1 MSSSCPRQTPISWVC
16 LKRKCDS
23 QLCLEILRLKTQL
36 AKTFGPC
43 QRADLH
49 DQRKKRITM
58 GKRSRKK
65 INWQPLEMG
74 MPSASQEAKRKNI
87 DFATGRNT
95 KLEER
100 EHKVQAEN
108 SKEHAPSDT
117 NLLLKG
123 QTSNEGQR
131 DDSQDFREKAL
142 SQDSSVPDSS
152 LDPPHLFERVQKLEV
167 DARNKR
173 DLFFN
178 TRKECESITKEII
191 RLKKE
196 RAALKKEYK
205 PRITEMKKLKS
216 KIEKQEHKREE
227 LTLQLN
233 KIISEYTANIIE
245 INHKSDQSELLH
257 EGIKKEYEIKESI
270 LEYLE
275 DEMEKKRMQQVNFM
289 SKLEEIKKS
298 QEKIN
303 KSEEDKIR
311 DKEILCKE
319 KLIARLERM
328 KSTLDEAIFHI
339 GNVIKECKKDAKVY
353 KNHLQPI
360 IKIAKNNLPAKSNI
374 KEKDRI
380 IMLLQEVCESQK
392 EYSKKRNDIDEKS
405 KLLLDSRVKEITRK
419 IEDIKKVEDNI
430 DYHGNYNNYD
440 TIYLKDQIE
449 TIKNYCNKGNNT
461 MKDDIKELDSKYK
474 KIQNSMCNIEEL
486 KEDNRIAERDI
497 SQDQLDYRL
506 YLMERQQII
515 TNFCLK
521 DESFCQDK
529 EINIQNPGLAKEER
543 DEVLR
548 RMGILR
554 GIIEKI
560 DEEMPNQTK
569 TLSQAS
575 YNIKKL
581 QENMLLA
588 SRSGIK
594 KMKEVKEKWDKSY
607 KCRDKILEEQ
617 SQIAA
622 RKLEI

>member
-1 MSSSCPRQTPISWVC
+1 
-16 LKRKCDS
+16 
-23 QLCLEILRLKTQL
+23 
-36 AKTFGPC
+36 
-43 QRADLH
+43 
-49 DQRKKRITM
+49 M
-58 GKRSRKK
+58 GERSRKK

-117 NLLLKG
+117 NLLSKG

-142 SQDSSVPDSS
+142 SQDSSVPDSP
-152 LDPPHLFERVQKLEV
+152 LDPPHLFERVQKLEEE
-167 DARNKR
+167 ACNKKE
-173 DLFFN
+173 LFFN
-178 TRKECESITKEII
+178 TRKVCESITKEII

-594 KMKEVKEKWDKSY
+594 KMKEVKEKWDES
-607 KCRDKILEEQ
+607 I
-617 SQIAA
+617 
-622 RKLEI
+622 